1 MPLSHG
7 PRRGELLNQIS
18 NELWNLANSH
28 YRAQTV
34 PDIHTIRTLV
44 LIIIPATPA
53 EYGLVAHAMICTV
66 SLVFMLSYPPT
77 HLLIVLS
84 PFHWFHLYPIGGKG
98 KVFYT

>member
-1 MPLSHG
+1 MPLTHG

-28 YRAQTV
+28 YRAQTM

-53 EYGLVAHAMICTV
+53 EYGLVAHA
-66 SLVFMLSYPPT
+66 SLVCSPLKT
-77 HLLIVLS
+77 KIVLIFLNKS
-84 PFHWFHLYPIGGKG
+84 SKTNY
-98 KVFYT
+98 